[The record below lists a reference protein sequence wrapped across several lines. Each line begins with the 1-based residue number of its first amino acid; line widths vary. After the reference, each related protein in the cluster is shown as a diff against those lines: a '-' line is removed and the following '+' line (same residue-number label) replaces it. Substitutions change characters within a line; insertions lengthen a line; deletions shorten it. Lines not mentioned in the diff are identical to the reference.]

1 MYQQSLHDDIVGTLQ
16 LIIDEFEEEN
26 HVNSR
31 LKSFYH
37 RILRPPPPSDDGKKK
52 RKLLVVVFVPFPLFS
67 SALLDEDD
75 DY

>member
-37 RILRPPPPSDDGKKK
+37 RILRPRPSDDGKKK
-52 RKLLVVVFVPFPLFS
+52 RKLLVEVVPFPSFS
-67 SALLDEDD
+67 ALDEDD